1 MPRTVDHRVEMA
13 RLSRE
18 RTAAGKPVW
27 NSKLRLG
34 PVFRDETLTFE
45 ELRDTV
51 ASRLRASTW
60 FKSYDEYDDLPM
72 LAEEL
77 ADTEDRA
84 SLNAVLDEI
93 YDIADADRVWIE
105 TT

>member
-1 MPRTVDHRVEMA
+1 MPRTVEHRVEMA
-13 RLSRE
+13 RIARE

-27 NSKLRLG
+27 DRKIRLG
-34 PVFRDETLTFE
+34 GVFRDETLTFE

-51 ASRLRASTW
+51 VRALRTSSW
-60 FKSYDEYDDLPM
+60 FKRHDEYDDLPQYT
-72 LAEEL
+72 EEL

-84 SLNAVLDEI
+84 AFNDVLDAI
-93 YDIADADRVWIE
+93 YDLADYDRVWIE